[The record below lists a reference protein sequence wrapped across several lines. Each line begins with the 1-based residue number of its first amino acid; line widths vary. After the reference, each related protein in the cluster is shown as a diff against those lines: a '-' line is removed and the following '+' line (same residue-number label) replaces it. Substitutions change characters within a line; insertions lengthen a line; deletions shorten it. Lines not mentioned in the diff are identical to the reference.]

1 MVGRSVQQR
10 TRRSERR
17 QRCVRPELDP
27 TQFSDSITIR
37 MIQRARAVN
46 SYTLPMMI
54 TQTLAA
60 TCCMLSGV
68 AACFV
73 LPQVCAAAEAT
84 EQDIDTRPNIVV
96 LIADDWSWPHASVL
110 GSKSVKTPY
119 FDRVANEGTLFENA
133 FVSTP
138 SCTPSRL
145 SILTGQHHWRL
156 QEGDSLGGSLRESYP
171 VYTELLQQSGYQVG
185 RYGKGV
191 WPSKHTFR
199 NRDSFGERYRSFDDF
214 LKQREAGQP
223 FCFWYG
229 GREPHRPYEAGL
241 GKKTGIELADIKVP
255 ACLPDNPIVRNDLA
269 DYMAQVQRF
278 DDQVGDIIQRLEAMN
293 ELDNTI
299 VVVTSDNGMPFP
311 RCKATLYD
319 MGTRVPLAIRWGK
332 TQPHTVTDFVSLC
345 DLAPTF
351 LNAANRS
358 VPQQMTGKTLL
369 PQIKATQNGQID
381 PNRTFALSG
390 LEKHVYPYPARSLRT
405 ADFLYI
411 SNWNSADW
419 ETGVVEGRNPE
430 YDFSELPWP
439 TEPGAFSY
447 NIDPSPTKQYLR
459 LNPETAKR
467 FANLAFSQKPPEE
480 LYDLKRDPQQLTN
493 LANSPEYARAQNL
506 LRRKLTA
513 ELIRSND
520 PRTRIKG
527 YRNRSLVGWP
537 IRISRELRDSQP
549 EKTATALKLIKQQ
562 LQHLTYIL
570 PAESLAII
578 RDVPIWLS
586 PPYDGVRPTAE
597 YHPGADW
604 LQQQGRRPELVECV
618 ELTNI
623 DIFAREYRR
632 MPMLML
638 HELAHAYHHQ
648 FLGFEHPG
656 INQAYEQAKASGS
669 YESILRG
676 NGRLERAYGLNNSR
690 EYFAET
696 TEAFFGTNDF
706 YPFVR
711 AELHQHDPRME
722 KTLAQAWKPTNPLAH
737 AGTPT
742 RVAALTPRAAAIAA
756 PAPPKEPQVT
766 DYKVTDIPEALELD
780 AFYKKYI
787 HASGYPIVSSGAVN
801 DYALKE
807 AAFLVDM
814 MLKKRPD
821 IRQAMIDSGSRMIVI
836 GHNEFTSDIPEYKHL
851 RPKDFWD
858 ARARGLG
865 GSRQDAVCSCA
876 EENVLAFP
884 GDPYSTENI
893 LIHEF
898 AHNIHLRGLVNLD
911 PTFDDRLR
919 KCYDEAM
926 KNDLW
931 QSKYAS
937 TNHAEYFAE
946 GVQSW
951 FNNNRPPD
959 HDHNHVDTRK
969 ELIEY
974 DPGLAAI
981 CREVFG
987 ATELAYTKP
996 QQRLKGH
1003 MQGYDPKKAPTFKWP
1018 ARLNKTK
1025 QKIRDDIKKQG
1036 DEREKPYKN

>member
-1 MVGRSVQQR
+1 M
-10 TRRSERR
+10 
-17 QRCVRPELDP
+17 
-27 TQFSDSITIR
+27 
-37 MIQRARAVN
+37 
-46 SYTLPMMI
+46 
-54 TQTLAA
+54 
-60 TCCMLSGV
+60 
-68 AACFV
+68 
-73 LPQVCAAAEAT
+73 AAESIVPVV
-84 EQDIDTRPNIVV
+84 DSRPNIVV
-96 LIADDWSWPHASVL
+96 VIADDWSWPHASVL
-110 GSKSVKTPY
+110 GSKAIKTPN

-156 QEGDSLGGSLRESYP
+156 QEGDSLGGSLRESFP
-171 VYTELLQQSGYQVG
+171 VYTELLEDAGYQTG
-185 RYGKGV
+185 RFGKGV

-199 NRDSFGERYRSFDDF
+199 NRDSFGERHRSFDAF
-214 LKQREAGQP
+214 LKDRRPGQP

-229 GREPHRPYEAGL
+229 GQDPHRPYEIGL
-241 GKKTGIELADIKVP
+241 GQKSGIDLAKINVP
-255 ACLPDNPIVRNDLA
+255 ACLPDNSTVRNDLA
-269 DYMAQVQRF
+269 DYLAEVQRF
-278 DDQVGDIIQRLEAMN
+278 DSELGEIISRLEAMN

-299 VVVTSDNGMPFP
+299 LVVTSDNGMPFP

-319 MGTRVPLAIRWGK
+319 MGTRVPLAIRWGNVQTK
-332 TQPHTVTDFVSLC
+332 PRVVSDIVSLC

-351 LNAANRS
+351 LNAGNKS
-358 VPQQMTGKTLL
+358 VPKQMTGKTLL
-369 PQIKATQNGQID
+369 PQIKAERSGQID
-381 PNRTFALSG
+381 PRRTFTLSG
-390 LEKHVYPYPARSLRT
+390 MEKHVYSYPARSLRT
-405 ADFLYI
+405 ADFLFI
-411 SNWNSADW
+411 ANWNPNEWD
-419 ETGVVEGRNPE
+419 TGVVAGENPK
-430 YDFSELPWP
+430 YDFAKTPWP

-447 NIDPSPTKQYLR
+447 NIDPSPTKQFLR
-459 LNPETAKR
+459 LNQKDSKR
-467 FANLAFSQKPPEE
+467 WSELAFSPKPSEE
-480 LYDLKRDPQQLTN
+480 LYDLKRDPQQLIN
-493 LANSPEYARAQNL
+493 LSDSAEYSQTKER
-506 LRRKLTA
+506 LRRQLTA

-520 PRTRIKG
+520 PRARVKG
-527 YRNRSLVGWP
+527 YWNRSLVGWP
-537 IRISRELRDSQP
+537 IRISRELRESQP
-549 EKTATALKLIKQQ
+549 EKTETALKLIKQQ

-586 PPYDGVRPTAE
+586 PPYEGIRPTAE
-597 YHPGADW
+597 YHPGGDW
-604 LQQQGRRPELVECV
+604 LKTQGRRPELVECV

-623 DIFAREYRR
+623 DVFAREYKR

-648 FLGFEHPG
+648 FLGFEHPE

-676 NGRLERAYGLNNSR
+676 NGKLERAYGMNNSR

-722 KTLAQAWKPTNPLAH
+722 QTLGRVWNPTNLSARTAFAPQAGPPVPQTGPLVPQT
-737 AGTPT
+737 GPLVPQTGP
-742 RVAALTPRAAAIAA
+742 PAAA
-756 PAPPKEPQVT
+756 EDSQVT
-766 DYKVTDIPEALELD
+766 DYKVTGIPESMKLD
-780 AFYKKYI
+780 SFYKKYI

-821 IRQAMIDSGSRMIVI
+821 IRQAMIDSGSRMIVM
-836 GHNEFTSDIPEYKHL
+836 GHNEFTSQIPEYKHL

-865 GSRQDAVCSCA
+865 GSRDDAVCSCA
-876 EENVLAFP
+876 EENVLAFR

-919 KCYDEAM
+919 KCYDDAM

-974 DPGLAAI
+974 DPGLATI
-981 CREVFG
+981 CKEVFG
-987 ATELAYTKP
+987 ATELTYIKP
-996 QQRLKGH
+996 QQRLTGH
-1003 MQGYDPKKAPTFKWP
+1003 MQGYDPKKAPKFEWP
-1018 ARLNKTK
+1018 ERLNKTK
-1025 QKIRDDIKKQG
+1025 QKIRDEIKEQG
-1036 DEREKPYKN
+1036 NDREKPYKN

>member
-1 MVGRSVQQR
+1 MLKPPNPNY
-10 TRRSERR
+10 SE
-17 QRCVRPELDP
+17 
-27 TQFSDSITIR
+27 SITDR
-37 MIQRARAVN
+37 MIQRKCSVN
-46 SYTLPMMI
+46 RNPLPIMK
-54 TQTLAA
+54 TQTLAVFRYVLGGLA
-60 TCCMLSGV
+60 TCL
-68 AACFV
+68 F
-73 LPQVCAAAEAT
+73 LPQVSAAADAS
-84 EQDIDTRPNIVV
+84 QHDLQPRPNIVV
-96 LIADDWSWPHASVL
+96 LIADDWSWPHASAL
-110 GSKSVKTPY
+110 GSRAVATPN
-119 FDRVANEGTLFENA
+119 FDRVAKEGTLFENA

-171 VYTELLQQSGYQVG
+171 VYTELLKQAGYQIG

-191 WPSKHTFR
+191 WPSKHSFR
-199 NRDSFGERYRSFDDF
+199 NRDSFGQQYRSFDDF
-214 LKQREAGQP
+214 LKQRKAGQP

-229 GREPHRPYEAGL
+229 GQDPHRPYEPGS
-241 GKKTGIELADIKVP
+241 GKKTGIKLADIKIP
-255 ACLPDNPIVRNDLA
+255 ACLPDHPIVRNDLA
-269 DYMAQVQRF
+269 DYLAEVQRF
-278 DDQVGDIIQRLEAMN
+278 DHEVGKIIQRLQAIN

-319 MGTRVPLAIRWGK
+319 LGTRVPLAIRWGK
-332 TQPHTVTDFVSLC
+332 TKPHRVTDFVSLC

-351 LNAANRS
+351 LNAANVT

-369 PQIKATQNGQID
+369 PQLKSESNGQID

-390 LEKHVYPYPARSLRT
+390 LEKHVYSHPARSLRT
-405 ADFLYI
+405 ADFLFI
-411 SNWNSADW
+411 SNWNPGEW
-419 ETGVVEGRNPE
+419 ETGAIEGKKPE
-430 YDFSELPWP
+430 YDFSKTPWP

-459 LNPETAKR
+459 LNSETAKR
-467 FANLAFSQKPPEE
+467 WAKLVFSQKPPEE
-480 LYDLKRDPQQLTN
+480 LYDLNRDPQQLTN
-493 LANSPEYARAQNL
+493 LADSPEYARTQDL
-506 LRRKLTA
+506 LRRRLTA

-520 PRTRIKG
+520 PRARVKG

-537 IRISRELRDSQP
+537 IRISHELRESQP

-578 RDVPIWLS
+578 RNVPIWLS
-586 PPYDGVRPTAE
+586 PPYEGVRPTAE
-597 YHPGADW
+597 YHPGGDW
-604 LQQQGRRPELVECV
+604 LRQQGRRPELVECV

-623 DIFAREYRR
+623 DIFAREYKR

-648 FLGFEHPG
+648 FLGFDHPE

-676 NGRLERAYGLNNSR
+676 NGKMERAYGLNNSR

-722 KTLAQAWKPTNPLAH
+722 KTLAKVWNPPRPTGPAAILPRTAVV
-737 AGTPT
+737 PT
-742 RVAALTPRAAAIAA
+742 ALAAAND
-756 PAPPKEPQVT
+756 PQVT
-766 DYKVTDIPEALELD
+766 DYKVTVIPESMKLD
-780 AFYKKYI
+780 PFYKKYI
-787 HASGYPIVSSGAVN
+787 HASGYPIVSSGDVN

-959 HDHNHVDTRK
+959 HDHNHVDTRE

-981 CREVFG
+981 CKEVFG
-987 ATELAYTKP
+987 STELTYTKP
-996 QQRLKGH
+996 QQRLTGH
-1003 MQGYDPKKAPTFKWP
+1003 MKGYDPGNAPTFKWP

-1025 QKIRDDIKKQG
+1025 QKIHDDIKKQG
-1036 DEREKPYKN
+1036 NDRERPYKN

>member
-1 MVGRSVQQR
+1 MLAFV
-10 TRRSERR
+10 
-17 QRCVRPELDP
+17 C
-27 TQFSDSITIR
+27 
-37 MIQRARAVN
+37 
-46 SYTLPMMI
+46 YTLS
-54 TQTLAA
+54 TLGSFLFSSQISMA
-60 TCCMLSGV
+60 V
-68 AACFV
+68 E
-73 LPQVCAAAEAT
+73 PT
-84 EQDIDTRPNIVV
+84 EHEIDTRPNIVV
-96 LIADDWSWPHASVL
+96 LIADDWSWPHASIL
-110 GSKSVKTPY
+110 GSEAVKTPN
-119 FDRVANEGTLFENA
+119 FDRVANEGTLFQNA

-171 VYTELLQQSGYQVG
+171 VYTDLLEQAGYRIG

-191 WPSKHTFR
+191 WPSQHKFR
-199 NRDSFGERYRSFDDF
+199 NRDSCGVRYRSFEEF
-214 LKQREAGQP
+214 LKDRKAGQP

-229 GREPHRPYEAGL
+229 GQDPHRPYEQGSGRDAGINL
-241 GKKTGIELADIKVP
+241 SDIQVP
-255 ACLPDNPIVRNDLA
+255 GCLPDNTIVRNDLA
-269 DYMAQVQRF
+269 DYLAEVQRF
-278 DDQVGDIIQRLEAMN
+278 DQEVGEIIQQLEAIN
-293 ELDNTI
+293 ELNNTI

-319 MGTRVPLAIRWGK
+319 LGTRVPLAIRWGK
-332 TQPHTVTDFVSLC
+332 AEAHAVSDFVSLC

-351 LNAANRS
+351 LNAAQVS

-369 PQIKATQNGQID
+369 PQIEAEHDGQID

-405 ADFLYI
+405 PDFLYI
-411 SNWNSADW
+411 ANWNPKQWDS
-419 ETGVVEGRNPE
+419 GVVEGRNPE
-430 YDFSELPWP
+430 YDFSKTPWP

-459 LNPETAKR
+459 LNHESAQR
-467 FANLAFSQKPPEE
+467 HVDLAFSQKPQEE
-480 LYDLKRDPQQLTN
+480 LYDLNRDPQQLTN
-493 LANSPEYARAQNL
+493 LANSPEYSRTRDL

-520 PRTRIKG
+520 PRARVQG

-537 IRISRELRDSQP
+537 MRISRELRDSKP
-549 EKTATALKLIKQQ
+549 EKTALALKLIKQQ

-578 RDVPIWLS
+578 QDVPIWLS
-586 PPYDGVRPTAE
+586 PPYKGIRPTAE
-597 YHPGADW
+597 YHPGGQW
-604 LQQQGRRPELVECV
+604 LEQQGRRPELVECV

-623 DIFAREYRR
+623 EIFEREYKR

-648 FLGFEHPG
+648 FLGFGHPE
-656 INQAYEQAKASGS
+656 INQAYEQAKASGI

-676 NGRLERAYGLNNSR
+676 NGKMERAYGLNNAR

-722 KTLAQAWKPTNPLAH
+722 ATLAKVWNPSNPPSRTASKPKPAT
-737 AGTPT
+737 
-742 RVAALTPRAAAIAA
+742 IAA
-756 PAPPKEPQVT
+756 RSDPDTSQATGSEATGSEAAGPEAAGNEAADSPVT
-766 DYKVTDIPEALELD
+766 DYKVTGILAAMKLD
-780 AFYKKYI
+780 PFYKKYI

-836 GHNEFTSDIPEYKHL
+836 GHQEFTSDIPEYKHL

-987 ATELAYTKP
+987 STELAYTKP
-996 QQRLKGH
+996 QQRLTGH
-1003 MQGYDPKKAPTFKWP
+1003 MEGYDPAKAPTFKWP
-1018 ARLNKTK
+1018 ARLDKTK

-1036 DEREKPYKN
+1036 SDRERPYKN

>member
-1 MVGRSVQQR
+1 
-10 TRRSERR
+10 
-17 QRCVRPELDP
+17 
-27 TQFSDSITIR
+27 
-37 MIQRARAVN
+37 MIQQASSAN
-46 SYTLPMMI
+46 SKTLTGVL
-54 TQTLAA
+54 TQPLAA
-60 TCCMLSGV
+60 ACCILSGL
-68 AACFV
+68 AACAV
-73 LPQVCAAAEAT
+73 LPQLSAAAERT
-84 EQDIDTRPNIVV
+84 GQGIGVRPNIVV

-110 GSKSVKTPY
+110 GAKAVKTPN
-119 FDRVANEGTLFENA
+119 FDRIANEGTLFENA

-171 VYTELLQQSGYQVG
+171 VYTELLQQSGYQIG

-199 NRDSFGERYRSFDDF
+199 NRDSFGKHYVSFDEF
-214 LKQREAGQP
+214 LKQRESGRP

-229 GREPHRPYEAGL
+229 GREPHRPYEAGI
-241 GKKTGIELADIKVP
+241 GKRTGIELADIEVP
-255 ACLPDNPIVRNDLA
+255 ACLPDDPIVRNDLA
-269 DYMAQVQRF
+269 DYLDGVQRF
-278 DDQVGDIIQRLEAMN
+278 DRKIGNLIQRLEAMN

-319 MGTRVPLAIRWGK
+319 LGTRVPLAIRWGK
-332 TQPHTVTDFVSLC
+332 SQPRRVTDFVSLC

-351 LNAANRS
+351 LHAANIN

-369 PQIKATQNGQID
+369 PQIQANKNGQVD
-381 PNRTFALSG
+381 PDRTFTISG
-390 LEKHVYPYPARSLRT
+390 LERHVYSYPSRSLRT
-405 ADFLYI
+405 ADFLFI
-411 SNWNSADW
+411 SNWNPASW
-419 ETGVVEGRNPE
+419 ETGVVEGQNPE
-430 YDFSELPWP
+430 YDFSKTPWP

-447 NIDPSPTKQYLR
+447 NIDPSPTKQFLR
-459 LNPETAKR
+459 LGPENTEFYAR
-467 FANLAFSQKPPEE
+467 LAFSPKPSEE
-480 LYDLKRDPQQLTN
+480 LYDLKRDPQQLN
-493 LANSPEYARAQNL
+493 NVANSREYTRTKHL

-513 ELIRSND
+513 ELIRSDD
-520 PRTRIKG
+520 PRARIQG
-527 YRNRSLVGWP
+527 YRNHSLVGWP
-537 IRISRELRDSQP
+537 IRISQELRDSKP
-549 EKTATALKLIKQQ
+549 EKTKTAIKLIKQQ
-562 LQHLTYIL
+562 LKHLTYIL

-578 RDVPIWLS
+578 RNVPIWLS

-597 YHPGADW
+597 YHPGGAW

-623 DIFAREYRR
+623 DIFAREYKR

-648 FLGFEHPG
+648 FLGFENSE
-656 INQAYEQAKASGS
+656 IKQAYEQAKASGS

-676 NGRLERAYGLNNSR
+676 NGKLERAYGMSSPQ

-722 KTLAQAWKPTNPLAH
+722 QILAQVWNPTKPLAYLGKP
-737 AGTPT
+737 AKRPDRITALPLRAVVTP
-742 RVAALTPRAAAIAA
+742 A
-756 PAPPKEPQVT
+756 PAPPNDSPVT
-766 DYKVTDIPEALELD
+766 NYKVTGIPETLKLD
-780 AFYKKYI
+780 PFYKKYI

-836 GHNEFTSDIPEYKHL
+836 GHKEFTSDIPEYKHL

-865 GSRQDAVCSCA
+865 GSRQDPVCSCA

-926 KNDLW
+926 KKDLW

-996 QQRLKGH
+996 QKRLKGH
-1003 MQGYDPKKAPTFKWP
+1003 LRGYDPDTAPNFKWP

-1025 QKIRDDIKKQG
+1025 QKILEDIKEQG

>member
-1 MVGRSVQQR
+1 MLQR
-10 TRRSERR
+10 PRFIHT
-17 QRCVRPELDP
+17 
-27 TQFSDSITIR
+27 
-37 MIQRARAVN
+37 
-46 SYTLPMMI
+46 YTLPMAS
-54 TQTLAA
+54 TQTLA
-60 TCCMLSGV
+60 V
-68 AACFV
+68 VCFV
-73 LPQVCAAAEAT
+73 LSGLAAFFCEQEVSVAAEKT
-84 EQDIDTRPNIVV
+84 EHAVDKRPNIVV
-96 LIADDWSWPHASVL
+96 IIADDWSWPHASVL
-110 GSKSVKTPY
+110 GSKAVKTPN
-119 FDRVANEGTLFENA
+119 FDRVAKEGTLFENA

-156 QEGDSLGGSLRESYP
+156 QEGDSLGGSLRESFP
-171 VYTELLQQSGYQVG
+171 VYTELLQQAGYRIG

-199 NRDSFGERYRSFDDF
+199 NRDSFGERYLSFDDF
-214 LKQREAGQP
+214 LRDREAGQP

-229 GREPHRPYEAGL
+229 GQDPHRPYETGIGL
-241 GKKTGIELADIKVP
+241 KTGINLANIKVP
-255 ACLPDNPIVRNDLA
+255 GCLPDNPIVRNDLA
-269 DYMAQVQRF
+269 DYLAEVQRF
-278 DDQVGDIIQRLEAMN
+278 DHEVGDIIQRLESMN

-319 MGTRVPLAIRWGK
+319 WGTRVPLAIRWGK
-332 TQPHTVTDFVSLC
+332 APPHTVTDFVTLC

-351 LNAANRS
+351 LDAASTS

-369 PQIKATQNGQID
+369 PQIKAEQNGQVD
-381 PNRTFALSG
+381 PKRTFALSG

-405 ADFLYI
+405 ANFLYI
-411 SNWNSADW
+411 SNWNPAQW
-419 ETGVVEGRNPE
+419 ESGVVTGHNPE
-430 YDFSELPWP
+430 YDFSKTPWP

-459 LNPETAKR
+459 LNPESANRYAK
-467 FANLAFSQKPPEE
+467 LAFAQKPRDE

-493 LANSPEYARAQNL
+493 LTDSPEYAQAQDL

-520 PRTRIKG
+520 PRARIKG

-537 IRISRELRDSQP
+537 IRISRDLRNSQP
-549 EKTATALKLIKQQ
+549 EKTATALNLIKQQ

-578 RDVPIWLS
+578 RNVPIWLS

-597 YHPGADW
+597 YHPGSAW

-623 DIFAREYRR
+623 DIFAREYKR

-648 FLGFEHPG
+648 FLGFEHAE

-676 NGRLERAYGLNNSR
+676 NGKLERAYGLSSPQ

-722 KTLAQAWKPTNPLAH
+722 QILAQAWNPAKPLARL
-737 AGTPT
+737 AKPAK
-742 RVAALTPRAAAIAA
+742 RLDQIAA
-756 PAPPKEPQVT
+756 VPQLPVATPAPAAPNDSQVT
-766 DYKVTDIPEALELD
+766 DYKVTSIPETLELD
-780 AFYKKYI
+780 PFYKKYI

-821 IRQAMIDSGSRMIVI
+821 IRQAMIDSGSRMIVM
-836 GHNEFTSDIPEYKHL
+836 GHNEFTSEIPEYKHL

-926 KNDLW
+926 KNNLW

-951 FNNNRPPD
+951 FDNNRPPD
-959 HDHNHVDTRK
+959 HDHNHVDTRR

-981 CREVFG
+981 CKEVFG
-987 ATELAYTKP
+987 STELVYTKP
-996 QQRLKGH
+996 QRRLKGH
-1003 MQGYDPKKAPTFKWP
+1003 MEGYDPDKAPTFKWP

-1036 DEREKPYKN
+1036 NERERPYKN

>member
-1 MVGRSVQQR
+1 MA
-10 TRRSERR
+10 SET
-17 QRCVRPELDP
+17 VEPVVD
-27 TQFSDSITIR
+27 
-37 MIQRARAVN
+37 A
-46 SYTLPMMI
+46 
-54 TQTLAA
+54 
-60 TCCMLSGV
+60 
-68 AACFV
+68 
-73 LPQVCAAAEAT
+73 
-84 EQDIDTRPNIVV
+84 RPNIVV
-96 LIADDWSWPHASVL
+96 VIADDWSWPHAGVL
-110 GSKSVKTPY
+110 GFKAIETPN
-119 FDRVANEGTLFENA
+119 FDRVANEGTLFKNA

-156 QEGDSLGGSLRESYP
+156 QEGDSLGGSLRESFP
-171 VYTELLQQSGYQVG
+171 VYTEMLKGAGYQIG
-185 RYGKGV
+185 RFGKGV

-199 NRDSFGERYRSFDDF
+199 NRDSFGERYPSFDEF
-214 LKQREAGQP
+214 LKDRAPGQP

-229 GREPHRPYEAGL
+229 GQDPHRPYEVGI
-241 GKKTGIELADIKVP
+241 GQKTGIDLSKIDVP
-255 ACLPDNPIVRNDLA
+255 ACLPDNSIVRNDIA
-269 DYMAQVQRF
+269 DYLAEVQRF
-278 DDQVGDIIQRLEAMN
+278 DSQLGSILKQLDAID
-293 ELDNTI
+293 ELDNTMI
-299 VVVTSDNGMPFP
+299 VVTSDNGMPFP

-319 MGTRVPLAIRWGK
+319 MGTRVPLAVRWGTAQTK
-332 TQPHTVTDFVSLC
+332 PCVVNDFVSLC

-351 LNAANRS
+351 LTAGQVS
-358 VPQQMTGKTLL
+358 VPKQMTGKSLL
-369 PQIKATQNGQID
+369 PQIKANRNGQID
-381 PNRTFALSG
+381 PTRTFALSG
-390 LEKHVYPYPARSLRT
+390 LEKHVYSYPSRALRT
-405 ADFLYI
+405 PEFLYI
-411 SNWNSADW
+411 SNWNPDAW
-419 ETGVVEGRNPE
+419 ETGVVADKNPE
-430 YDFSELPWP
+430 YNFAQTPWP
-439 TEPGAFSY
+439 TEPGAFSH

-459 LNPETAKR
+459 LNKGKAKLWSD
-467 FANLAFSQKPPEE
+467 LAFAPKPAEE
-480 LYDLKRDPQQLTN
+480 LYDLKRDPQQLNN
-493 LANSPEYARAQNL
+493 LAGESEYAQAKKRLHHQ
-506 LRRKLTA
+506 LTA
-513 ELIRSND
+513 ELIRTND
-520 PRTRIKG
+520 PRARIKG
-527 YRNRSLVGWP
+527 YRNRSIAGWP
-537 IRISRELRDSQP
+537 VRISRELRDAQP
-549 EKTATALKLIKQQ
+549 EKTATALTLIKRQ

-570 PAESLAII
+570 PKESLAII

-586 PPYDGVRPTAE
+586 PPYEGVRPTAE

-604 LQQQGRRPELVECV
+604 LQKQGRNPALVECV
-618 ELTNI
+618 QLTNI
-623 DIFAREYRR
+623 DIFGREYKR

-648 FLGFEHPG
+648 FLGFDHPE
-656 INQAYEQAKASGS
+656 IRQAFEQAKASGS

-676 NGRLERAYGLNNSR
+676 NGRMERAYGLNNPQ

-722 KTLAQAWKPTNPLAH
+722 QTLERVWNPTSQYRRVSSTSLSPVAATLA
-737 AGTPT
+737 
-742 RVAALTPRAAAIAA
+742 AAKES
-756 PAPPKEPQVT
+756 PPKESPPKESPPKESPAKESPAKESPATDDQATDYQVT
-766 DYKVTDIPEALELD
+766 TIPDSMKLD
-780 AFYKKYI
+780 PFYKKYI
-787 HASGYPIVSSGAVN
+787 HASGYPIVSSGEVN

-821 IRQAMIDSGSRMIVI
+821 IRQAMVDSGSRMIVI

-865 GSRQDAVCSCA
+865 GSRHDAVCSCA

-898 AHNIHLRGLVNLD
+898 AHNIHLRGLVNMD

-919 KCYDEAM
+919 RCYDQAM

-981 CREVFG
+981 CKEVFG
-987 ATELAYTKP
+987 ATELAYIKP
-996 QQRLKGH
+996 QRRLTGH
-1003 MQGYDPKKAPTFKWP
+1003 MQGYDPKSAPTFKWP
-1018 ARLNKTK
+1018 AHLNKTK

-1036 DEREKPYKN
+1036 NEREKTYKN

>member
-1 MVGRSVQQR
+1 
-10 TRRSERR
+10 
-17 QRCVRPELDP
+17 
-27 TQFSDSITIR
+27 
-37 MIQRARAVN
+37 MIQRASSVN
-46 SYTLPMMI
+46 SDTLKAMF
-54 TQTLAA
+54 TQTLAVA
-60 TCCMLSGV
+60 CCILSYL
-68 AACFV
+68 AACLV
-73 LPQVCAAAEAT
+73 LPQISAAAERT
-84 EQDIDTRPNIVV
+84 GQDIDARPNIVV

-110 GSKSVKTPY
+110 GTKAIKTPN
-119 FDRVANEGTLFENA
+119 FDRLANEGTLFENA

-156 QEGDSLGGSLRESYP
+156 KEGDSLGGSLRESFP
-171 VYTELLQQSGYQVG
+171 VYTELLQQSGYQIG

-214 LKQREAGQP
+214 LKEREPEQP

-229 GREPHRPYEAGL
+229 GQDPHRPYEPGIGVKAGINL
-241 GKKTGIELADIKVP
+241 SDIKVP
-255 ACLPDNPIVRNDLA
+255 DCLPDNSIVRNDIA
-269 DYMAQVQRF
+269 DYMAEVERF
-278 DDQVGDIIQRLEAMN
+278 DHEVGKIIQGLEAMN

-319 MGTRVPLAIRWGK
+319 LGTRVPLAIRWGK
-332 TQPHTVTDFVSLC
+332 FQPHTVSDFVSLC

-351 LNAANRS
+351 LHAANVS

-369 PQIKATQNGQID
+369 PQIKAEQNGQID

-405 ADFLYI
+405 ADFLFI
-411 SNWNSADW
+411 SNWNPADW
-419 ETGVVEGRNPE
+419 ETGVVEGQNPE
-430 YDFSELPWP
+430 YDFSKTPWP

-447 NIDPSPTKQYLR
+447 NIDPSPTKQQLR
-459 LNPETAKR
+459 LNPENLDFHAK
-467 FANLAFSQKPPEE
+467 LAFSQKPPEE
-480 LYDLKRDPQQLTN
+480 LYDLKRDPQQLN
-493 LANSPEYARAQNL
+493 NVANSREYRRTKDL

-513 ELIRSND
+513 ELIRNND
-520 PRTRIKG
+520 PRMRIKG
-527 YRNRSLVGWP
+527 YRSRSLVGWP
-537 IRISRELRDSQP
+537 IRISRELRDTKP
-549 EKTATALKLIKQQ
+549 EKTTTALKLIKQQ

-570 PAESLAII
+570 PPESLAII
-578 RDVPIWLS
+578 QNVPIWLS
-586 PPYDGVRPTAE
+586 PPYNGVRPTAE
-597 YHPGADW
+597 YHPGGAW

-623 DIFAREYRR
+623 DIFAREYKR

-648 FLGFEHPG
+648 FLGFENSE
-656 INQAYEQAKASGS
+656 INQAYERAKASGS

-676 NGRLERAYGLNNSR
+676 NGKLERAYGLNNPQ

-722 KTLAQAWKPTNPLAH
+722 QTLAQAWNPAKPLAQF
-737 AGTPT
+737 GNPDP
-742 RVAALTPRAAAIAA
+742 RPSRMAALPQRAVTTPAAAA
-756 PAPPKEPQVT
+756 PKDPQVT
-766 DYKVTDIPEALELD
+766 DFKVTGIPETLELD
-780 AFYKKYI
+780 PFYKKYI

-821 IRQAMIDSGSRMIVI
+821 IRQAMIDSGSRMIVM
-836 GHNEFTSDIPEYKHL
+836 GHNEFTSEIPEYKHL

-987 ATELAYTKP
+987 STELAYTKP

-1003 MQGYDPKKAPTFKWP
+1003 MLGYDPNKAPTFKWP
-1018 ARLNKTK
+1018 AQLNKTK
-1025 QKIRDDIKKQG
+1025 QKIHEDIKKQG
-1036 DEREKPYKN
+1036 NEREKPYKN